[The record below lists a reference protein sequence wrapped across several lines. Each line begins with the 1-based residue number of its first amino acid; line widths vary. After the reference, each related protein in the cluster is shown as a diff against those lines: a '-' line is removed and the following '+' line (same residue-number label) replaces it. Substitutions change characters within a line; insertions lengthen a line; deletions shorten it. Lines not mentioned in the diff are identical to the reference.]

1 MHWVGEV
8 ALTFFGSNLYMFWRW
23 WKCYFN
29 CFKAVWTVFT
39 VVRRW
44 PSPCLYILVLPI
56 LVQAWL
62 AFWDAHDVVVALL
75 ALVDDFYA
83 VFRDEVWDGDG
94 ILGWGHY
101 PWVWMQRWWLSSCPQ
116 EGEGWDEDVI
126 TFKTPLL
133 GFTTWR
139 LRNSSFFCSFKMTPA
154 FTTVNVSHSVC
165 MALKVPSGSSS
176 PSVVSKITCECFQ
189 SFTQP
194 PRFFFLLGVAWVP
207 KWSRAVRPSVSAKS
221 KQFRASETAEIDKQS
236 NKFKQRPDR
245 SIWNNS
251 KSTLNQQNQLISAR
265 SVKDRGPF
273 RSSFF

>member
-62 AFWDAHDVVVALL
+62 AFWNTHDVVVALL

-194 PRFFFLLGVAWVP
+194 PRFFFCWELLGCRNGPGQFALQ
-207 KWSRAVRPSVSAKS
+207 SAQK
-221 KQFRASETAEIDKQS
+221 
-236 NKFKQRPDR
+236 
-245 SIWNNS
+245 
-251 KSTLNQQNQLISAR
+251 
-265 SVKDRGPF
+265 V
-273 RSSFF
+273 SSFGRQKQLKLINNQTSLSNGQTVPFETTANQH